1 MRSGPRYFANGLFPD
16 FTLLVTDTLGQPQ
29 SRIVADP
36 PFTPRDAPDMNGRRL
51 LNRNFMAA
59 NPGDGR
65 FVLAYQFRSRLDFF
79 TPDGERYGRI
89 SGPRATRPSFG
100 MRNGR
105 FAWNDDNEM
114 AFQGVAASRNYVYA
128 LFCGCS
134 IEEQRTSSVVQV
146 FRWNGDFVAELQ
158 LDRPVLEIA
167 VDEDR
172 TLYGAAE
179 EPYPGVAEWALPPLG
194 GTATVARL

>member
-1 MRSGPRYFANGLFPD
+1 
-16 FTLLVTDTLGQPQ
+16 
-29 SRIVADP
+29 
-36 PFTPRDAPDMNGRRL
+36 MNGRRL

-79 TPDGERYGRI
+79 TPDGERYGTI

-100 MRNGR
+100 LRNGR

-114 AFQGVAASRNYVYA
+114 AFQGVAASRHYVYA

-167 VDEDR
+167 VDEDK

-179 EPYPGVAEWALPPLG
+179 EPYPGIAEWALPPLG